1 MQRMKRII
9 FKPDIFPTTV
19 KRFNPGLA
27 YEFGSFV
34 RLSLIISFNY
44 LTNFVKSGLGCVIFL
59 QNLPFDFKYTK
70 TQFDIHQLNRSDL
83 GLGGQSKNGPSLFR
97 LF

>member
-1 MQRMKRII
+1 MNLALS
-9 FKPDIFPTTV
+9 FDFP
-19 KRFNPGLA
+19 
-27 YEFGSFV
+27 
-34 RLSLIISFNY
+34 
-44 LTNFVKSGLGCVIFL
+44 GLGCVIFL